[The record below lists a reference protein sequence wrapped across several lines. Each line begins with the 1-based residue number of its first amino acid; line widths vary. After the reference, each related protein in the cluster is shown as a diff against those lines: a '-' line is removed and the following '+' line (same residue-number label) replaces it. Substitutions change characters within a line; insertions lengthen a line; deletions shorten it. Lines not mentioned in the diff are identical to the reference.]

1 MNEILSCTHENKSHG
16 VKHLEM
22 SQEKIDENSLLMK
35 NPKNT
40 INDVKKM
47 KKKKL
52 SLKRCHVFE
61 IKDGFIIFSTTS
73 KEDDAM

>member
-40 INDVKKM
+40 IN
-47 KKKKL
+47 
-52 SLKRCHVFE
+52 HVFE